1 MKCEVIIDPACEEK
15 IVIFAKEN
23 SRQIENIQKLIE
35 ENTLELIGW
44 RDREAVVLNP
54 AEIYCVTVQ
63 DGKIYA
69 ICEKEQLLLK
79 QRLYEIEQLLPETFV
94 KIHQSCLANLRKVE
108 RFDASISGTL
118 MLRFRNG
125 HREYVSRRQL
135 KHVKERLGVK

>member
-23 SRQIENIQKLIE
+23 SRQIENIQRLIE
-35 ENTLELIGW
+35 ESSLELIGW